1 MILRVDPSAP
11 LPVIEQIRRQ
21 ITRLV
26 VSGQLEIG
34 AQLPP
39 IRQLAADLDLAK
51 GTVAK
56 AYELLERDGVVE
68 TKGRHGTLIRSG
80 GIPVARSNALEQAA
94 DQLAVVGHQLGVDL
108 EDVVAS
114 LGTAWDRLN

>member
-1 MILRVDPSAP
+1 VILRVDPSAA

-80 GIPVARSNALEQAA
+80 GIPVAKSNALEQAA

-108 EDVVAS
+108 EDVVTA
-114 LGTAWDRLN
+114 LGMAWDRLN

>member
-1 MILRVDPSAP
+1 MILRIDPAAA
-11 LPVIEQIRRQ
+11 LPVIQQIRRQ

-34 AQLPP
+34 ARLPS
-39 IRQLAADLDLAK
+39 IRQLAADLDLAR

-68 TKGRHGTLIRSG
+68 TRGRHGTLIRSG
-80 GIPVARSNALEQAA
+80 GVPVAGGNPLEQAA
-94 DQLAVVGHQLGVDL
+94 DQLAVVGHQLRVDL
-108 EDVVAS
+108 TDVTKA
-114 LGTAWDRLN
+114 LAEAWGRLV

>member
-80 GIPVARSNALEQAA
+80 GIPVAKSNALEQAA

>member
-1 MILRVDPSAP
+1 MILRIDPSAP

-26 VSGQLEIG
+26 VSGQLEVG
-34 AQLPP
+34 TQLPP
-39 IRQLAADLDLAK
+39 IRQLAADLDLAR

-68 TKGRHGTLIRSG
+68 TRGRHGTLVLSG
-80 GIPVARSNALEQAA
+80 GRPVTRSRALEQAA
-94 DQLAVVGHQLGVDL
+94 DQLAVVGHQLGVTV
-108 EDVVAS
+108 EDAAAALAVAWS
-114 LGTAWDRLN
+114 RLD